1 MAWGGSGPRWGPP
14 PGLTGGYPPLLSV
27 RAIWLEWFGSRGR
40 SGQQGQGEIPAE
52 QLERSVGGDVLRAD
66 LVGRAAD
73 LDLLGDSD
81 FESALPREGTNTGN
95 WPTARWMACSST
107 DRVER

>member
-1 MAWGGSGPRWGPP
+1 M
-14 PGLTGGYPPLLSV
+14 
-27 RAIWLEWFGSRGR
+27 RAIWLERFGSRGR
-40 SGQQGQGEIPAE
+40 SGKQGQVEIPAE
-52 QLERSVGGDVLRAD
+52 QLERPVGGGDVLRAD

-107 DRVER
+107 DWVER